1 MPKITVGEW
10 TLVDSTTG
18 WPIMTGDVR
27 YSFRASPYRIR
38 GGTPPE
44 DEHLV
49 TQVEVS
55 GYRVR
60 GGTPPKHSASTG
72 RVEVEAV
79 QDEDSVRE
87 FYPSVVDAE
96 WVRGVSHKQL
106 TSDFTTAGVRRMLDG
121 AGSFAGHLA
130 RAYQVAD
137 LANKALIMGAF
148 SHLILAHAEDE
159 QKPQSAEGRLHEL
172 TQQLVESLRW
182 ALDQVEDDLDL
193 EHQDAVRTAHQ
204 LADRLDRML
213 QNQNN

>member
-1 MPKITVGEW
+1 MPKITSGEW

-18 WPIMTGDVR
+18 WPLMTGDVR

-79 QDEDSVRE
+79 QQADSVRE

-106 TSDFTTAGVRRMLDG
+106 TSDFTMAGVRRMLDG

-159 QKPQSAEGRLHEL
+159 HRPPSAEGRLHEL
-172 TQQLVESLRW
+172 TQQLVTSLRW
-182 ALDQVEDDLDL
+182 ALDQVQDDLDL
-193 EHQDAVRTAHQ
+193 EHQDAVRTAQQ

-213 QNQNN
+213 QDQNN